1 MRIDELAFV
10 CEEAAR
16 DLAARER
23 RPLPPAVV
31 LPGPQRT
38 RVVTL
43 PDFPDDDRGR
53 HALLQALAADEIVA
67 TSTPAYGFLAE
78 GELEDGNDVLVIVY
92 GAQGHSARITAAP
105 LGDDGALGAFSEPE
119 PLAPEAMPFLH
130 PLQDAV
136 GSARQAPPATD
147 VLGLGRETDRPTES

>member
-16 DLAARER
+16 DLAARQQ

-43 PDFPDDDRGR
+43 PDFPADDRGR
-53 HALLQALAADEIVA
+53 QALLQALAADEIVA

-78 GELEDGNDVLVIVY
+78 GELHDGSDVLVIVY
-92 GAQGHSARITAAP
+92 GAQGHSARITAAAI
-105 LGDDGALGAFSEPE
+105 GEEGALGEFSEPE
-119 PLAPEAMPFLH
+119 PLAPEAMPFLQ
-130 PLQDAV
+130 PLQQAV
-136 GSARQAPPATD
+136 GSVRQAPPAPD
-147 VLGLGRETDRPTES
+147 VLGLDRLTDRPTD